1 MSSKQTER
9 ALGIATTLA
18 ALCYCGVA
26 YGQTQPNEAEEQML
40 VKGIRLTPA
49 PSPAG
54 ALDKD
59 ALKSMRARTSD
70 AASLLRNVPGVNL
83 QGAGGVSSLPVI
95 NGLAGDRVRTTIDGM
110 DLIASC
116 PNHMNPPLSYV
127 DPTGV
132 ESLNVYTG
140 ISPVSI
146 GGDSIAGTI
155 VANTSEPVFATAGE
169 GALFKGEAG
178 TFYRSNGDAR
188 GVNLTAIVA
197 TQRVNLT
204 YTGATAQANNYS
216 AGQGFKSYTATGRA
230 GHTLERDEVGSSG
243 YETRNHSLS
252 LALNGDGYLVE
263 AKVGYQD
270 VPFQNYPNQRMDMTD
285 NEQLRFN
292 IRHVGQFDWG
302 TWETTAYREDVDHV
316 MNFGADKRFWYG
328 MATMMDIN
336 SAACSPLGM
345 ACAAGMP
352 MNSESSNTGI
362 NTQTEIALQAQQR
375 LRLGALYQRY
385 RLDDWWPPSGGGMWP
400 GTFVNINNGERDRA
414 AVFAE
419 WEANPSQQWLTLLG
433 ARYERLES
441 DAGQV
446 SGYSDAAMATG
457 NQVADASAFNQRK
470 RARGDNNWDITALA
484 RYTPSVTRQLEF
496 GLARKVRSPNLYERY
511 TWSTWSMAAVMNNFV
526 GDGNGYVGDV
536 ELDPEQAY
544 TASATFD
551 WHAQDRE
558 WALRITPYYTRV
570 NDYIDAVAQPGF
582 AVEQFNVLR
591 YANQSA
597 RLYGLDVSGQVA
609 LGTSSWGQ
617 WGLSG
622 LINYTNGENRD
633 SGNDLYNIMPLNTQ
647 LTLTHELGGWSTAV
661 EWQAVSAKNNT
672 SAVRNEIE
680 TAGYSLFNLR
690 SSLTWNSLR
699 LDLGVDNLFDRSY
712 EQPLGG
718 AYLGQGRTMAINPP
732 STDEMIGWGTAVP
745 GIGRSLYAGLTFSF

>member
-1 MSSKQTER
+1 MPSKTTER
-9 ALGIATTLA
+9 ALGSVIILT
-18 ALCYCGVA
+18 ALSWWGVA
-26 YGQTQPNEAEEQML
+26 YGQTQANEAEEQML
-40 VKGIRLTPA
+40 VKGVRLTPA

-54 ALDKD
+54 ALDRD
-59 ALKSMRARTSD
+59 ALAEMRARTSD

-132 ESLNVYTG
+132 AALNVYTG

-155 VANTSEPVFATAGE
+155 VANTSEPVFAAAGE
-169 GALFKGEAG
+169 DPLFKGEAG

-188 GVNLTAIVA
+188 GVNLTATLA
-197 TQRVNLT
+197 THRLNLT
-204 YTGATAQANNYS
+204 YTGATAEANNYT
-216 AGQGFKSYTATGRA
+216 AGQGFKSYTETGRA
-230 GHTLERDEVGSSG
+230 GHAVPRDEVGSTG
-243 YETRNHSLS
+243 YETRNHTLG
-252 LALNGDGYLVE
+252 LALNGDGYLLE

-270 VPFQNYPNQRMDMTD
+270 IPFQNYPNQRMDMTD

-292 IRHVGQFDWG
+292 LRHVGQYDWG
-302 TWETTAYREDVDHV
+302 TWETTAYRENVDHV
-316 MNFGADKRFWYG
+316 MNFGEDKRFWYG
-328 MATMMDIN
+328 MSNMMDTN
-336 SAACSPLGM
+336 SAPCSPLGL

-352 MNSESSNTGI
+352 MNSESANTGFT
-362 NTQTEIALQAQQR
+362 TQTEMALQEQQR

-400 GTFVNINNGERDRA
+400 GTFVNINNGERDRS

-419 WEANPSQQWLTLLG
+419 WENKPGQQWLTLLG
-433 ARYERLES
+433 ARYERVES
-441 DAGQV
+441 DAGEV
-446 SGYSDAAMATG
+446 RGYSDDAMAMG

-470 RARGDNNWDITALA
+470 RARSDNNWDITALA
-484 RYTPSVTRQLEF
+484 RYTPSATRQIEF

-536 ELDPEQAY
+536 DLDPEQAY

-551 WHAQDRE
+551 WHAQDQS
-558 WALRITPYYTRV
+558 WVLRITPYYTRV
-570 NDYIDAVAQPGF
+570 NDYIDALAEPGF
-582 AVEQFNVLR
+582 TAGQFNVLR

-597 RLYGLDVSGQVA
+597 RLFGLDVSGQVA
-609 LGTSSWGQ
+609 LGASAWGQ

-633 SGNDLYNIMPLNTQ
+633 SGDDLYNIMPLNAQ
-647 LTLTHELGGWSTAV
+647 LTLTHELGAWSTAV

-699 LDLGVDNLFDRSY
+699 FDLGVDNLLDRSY

-718 AYLGQGRTMAINPP
+718 VYLGQGRTMAINPP
-732 STDEMIGWGTAVP
+732 PSDEMIAWGTGVP
-745 GIGRSLYAGLTFSF
+745 GIGRSLYAGLTLSF